1 MKGLCRRATWCRQQQ
16 ILDDSLRLVR
26 QYHQRGAGAQIQIA
40 LAPCSPFSVTEEIM
54 VESAK
59 PAAELDVRLHTHL
72 AETLDEEAFCL
83 ERFVCATRRLSGE
96 GGLAWGSHPGSPPVS
111 ARR

>member
-1 MKGLCRRATWCRQQQ
+1 MEESIDIQVETVRETGDARHADPRLHESWAKMRGLPPRHTVQGPQQ

-40 LAPCSPFSVTEEIM
+40 LAPCSPFSVTEEIV

-59 PAAELDVRLHTHL
+59 LAAELDVRLHTP
-72 AETLDEEAFCL
+72 
-83 ERFVCATRRLSGE
+83 SG
-96 GGLAWGSHPGSPPVS
+96 GDAG
-111 ARR
+111 